1 MAVVETPAG
10 PLLDKKRTIITLQWL
25 VTVVSSFLML
35 FSAGEVSA
43 DFRAHGLT
51 IFLFIT
57 TLALYRVPG
66 DVFHHRFFDGVLML
80 FDTLVIVA
88 AITLKSDVSWDL
100 FLFYFFILFLAAI
113 GATMLKIVLGSVVVS
128 LVYIALLFQQGKSLA
143 QIGSE
148 GLVRIAFLFSVSIL
162 YGYLTENVNKEKQRA
177 ETAEQRERLKMDLV
191 AALAHDIKNPL
202 GIIMG
207 YAEMLRDLL
216 VNRPEE
222 KEKVEGLER
231 IEGSARRIVTLV
243 TGFIEASK
251 AESGKVEIVHRPISV
266 NRLLQEVSRQ
276 QETELERRGL
286 KLELT
291 LDEKLPEI
299 LGDEA
304 QLDRVFWNLIGNA
317 IKFTRSG
324 GKITVTSTC
333 EDNHVCIAV
342 KDTGIGIPR
351 DEIPLLFSQFR
362 RLKGAE
368 KIEGS
373 GLGLFIVKTIIE
385 AHRGT
390 VQAESDEQ
398 GSTFR
403 ARIPI
408 RP

>member
-1 MAVVETPAG
+1 
-10 PLLDKKRTIITLQWL
+10 LR
-25 VTVVSSFLML
+25 
-35 FSAGEVSA
+35 
-43 DFRAHGLT
+43 
-51 IFLFIT
+51 
-57 TLALYRVPG
+57 
-66 DVFHHRFFDGVLML
+66 
-80 FDTLVIVA
+80 IVR
-88 AITLKSDVSWDL
+88 K
-100 FLFYFFILFLAAI
+100 
-113 GATMLKIVLGSVVVS
+113 
-128 LVYIALLFQQGKSLA
+128 
-143 QIGSE
+143 
-148 GLVRIAFLFSVSIL
+148 
-162 YGYLTENVNKEKQRA
+162 
-177 ETAEQRERLKMDLV
+177 
-191 AALAHDIKNPL
+191 
-202 GIIMG
+202 
-207 YAEMLRDLL
+207 
-216 VNRPEE
+216 E

-266 NRLLQEVSRQ
+266 NRLLQEVARQ
-276 QETELERRGL
+276 QEAELERKGL

-291 LDEKLPEI
+291 FDEKLPDI
-299 LGDEA
+299 LGDET
-304 QLDRVFWNLIGNA
+304 QLDRVLWNLIGNA
-317 IKFTRSG
+317 MKFTRSG

-333 EDNHVCIAV
+333 EDSHVCIAV
-342 KDTGIGIPR
+342 KDTGIGIPK